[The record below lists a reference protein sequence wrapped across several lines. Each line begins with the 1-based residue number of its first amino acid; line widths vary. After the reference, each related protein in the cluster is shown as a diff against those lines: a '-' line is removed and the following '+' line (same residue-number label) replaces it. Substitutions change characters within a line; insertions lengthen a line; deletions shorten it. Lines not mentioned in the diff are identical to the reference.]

1 MSRLIDA
8 DALIE
13 DINVWF
19 ADSYHL
25 IDSVKERIDAAPTIE
40 QPHWVSCSERL
51 PETNGEYL
59 VTRASANLYCYID
72 IVKKT
77 NVSGDIANDIV
88 AWMPLPEPY
97 KESKEC

>member
-1 MSRLIDA
+1 MIDY
-8 DALIE
+8 DAVMKALE
-13 DINVWF
+13 EEYQWQDNEKVAHEMLNV
-19 ADSYHL
+19 
-25 IDSVKERIDAAPTIE
+25 VKYFPTIE
-40 QPHWVSCSERL
+40 QPHWIPCSERL

-88 AWMPLPEPY
+88 AWMPMPEPY
-97 KESKEC
+97 KEGEQE